1 MSDVS
6 YVRTEM
12 LPEQAA
18 PVSEV
23 GLVGWARQN
32 LFSGVFNSVL
42 TVLST
47 VFILWIIYS
56 LMQWALSSSWSA
68 NSLSECREAIAL
80 AYGEGTHGACWAVIR
95 ERFLQLIYG
104 FYPPEHYWRVNL
116 TMVLM
121 LVALA
126 PVLFTNLSRKLLW
139 FSAIYPALAFWLLWG
154 GSIWGPISVMAGF
167 VVGFLAFQVLT
178 KSVSVLL
185 GIIGGVL
192 ATVIWWLMLA
202 GPVADAIHSVLPI
215 GIEAVKSSDFGGFSL
230 SVIIGVSAIAAS
242 FPIGVVLAL
251 GRQSNLFIVK
261 AICVGFIEFIR
272 GVPLIT
278 LLFVA
283 STLLNYFMPPG
294 TNFERTV

>member
-1 MSDVS
+1 
-6 YVRTEM
+6 
-12 LPEQAA
+12 
-18 PVSEV
+18 
-23 GLVGWARQN
+23 
-32 LFSGVFNSVL
+32 VFNSVL

-139 FSAIYPALAFWLLWG
+139 FSAIYPALAFWL
-154 GSIWGPISVMAGF
+154 F
-167 VVGFLAFQVLT
+167 
-178 KSVSVLL
+178 
-185 GIIGGVL
+185 
-192 ATVIWWLMLA
+192 
-202 GPVADAIHSVLPI
+202 
-215 GIEAVKSSDFGGFSL
+215 
-230 SVIIGVSAIAAS
+230 
-242 FPIGVVLAL
+242 
-251 GRQSNLFIVK
+251 
-261 AICVGFIEFIR
+261 
-272 GVPLIT
+272 
-278 LLFVA
+278 
-283 STLLNYFMPPG
+283 
-294 TNFERTV
+294 